1 MVQFC
6 SCNEKYIRDLLNDLD
21 CYKHLGLLSFAVQ
34 YREIS
39 LCWEALN
46 FLKKQLLYLI
56 FY

>member
-6 SCNEKYIRDLLNDLD
+6 SCNEQHIPDLLSDSD
-21 CYKHLGLLSFAVQ
+21 RYKHLGLLSIAVQ

-46 FLKKQLLYLI
+46 LKKQL
-56 FY
+56 FA

>member
-6 SCNEKYIRDLLNDLD
+6 YCNEKYIRDLLNDLD

-46 FLKKQLLYLI
+46 FLKKQL
-56 FY
+56 FT